1 MEIQGHLPV
10 YTQKPTYNNTQISIN
25 EGTDKTPSDVFLK
38 EASDRKSEGMGLITP
53 DIPAVKPKRDEYI
66 KEHREAKLIK
76 TTGDGRIHLNGI
88 RWGFDEGKKA
98 EDWNPRWKE
107 ASIDPSGVKDAY
119 IVLELYPDSF
129 PGHAMTYF
137 EFDDK
142 GKIETSDGE
151 STKGLA
157 MSFEAHLKK
166 DQQFD
171 AVKGLKNEFGVIYQ
185 LGSWEDQVQKVCGRD
200 GHSLIRFKLNLSQEQ
215 KEKLL
220 RNSLDASTADRTGE
234 YYNTIKNSCFNSQV
248 RLINT
253 VLPPH
258 QQVHEWI
265 IPGKVYNP
273 ATVLPRG
280 MSPVLGF
287 KGILDD
293 SAPVLTQPDK
303 DKHPDKQ
310 VKSLFVRST
319 LNTLSK
325 IKGISFL
332 TGLAG
337 VAAGAAAGSMVPFP
351 VLGSIVGGVIGGVS
365 AYKSAS
371 WAMRE
376 GRMEFEPAEKYLN
389 NGVKFEA

>member
-10 YTQKPTYNNTQISIN
+10 FTRKPTYDGTKISHQ
-25 EGTDKTPSDVFLK
+25 DKTDEVPADVFQK
-38 EASDRKSEGMGLITP
+38 ETSGGKTDGAGLITP
-53 DIPAVKPKRDEYI
+53 DIPGVKPNKDEYI

-76 TTGDGRIHLNGI
+76 TTSDGRLHLSGI

-107 ASIDPSGVKDAY
+107 ASIDPSRVKDAY

-142 GKIETSDGE
+142 GKVQTPDGE

-200 GHSLIRFKLNLSQEQ
+200 GHSLIRFKLNLSQDQ

-234 YYNTIKNSCFNSQV
+234 FYNTINNSCFNSQV

-303 DKHPDKQ
+303 EKYPAKQ
-310 VKSLFVRST
+310 VGSSFIRST

-325 IKGISFL
+325 IRGVSFL

-337 VAAGAAAGSMVPFP
+337 VAAGAAAGSMIPFP
-351 VLGSIVGGVIGGVS
+351 ILGSIAGGILGGVS

-376 GRMEFEPAEKYLN
+376 GRMEFEPAEKYIN
-389 NGVKFEA
+389 STAKSEA